1 MIHTV
6 QFAFK
11 PSLTAAK
18 IAELGAAFL
27 SLKDKCLDPD
37 TKRPYILSLTGG
49 RDNSPEGLQV
59 FFFHFRLS
67 RDTPLTR
74 AIHFSS
80 VESCFDLFSI
90 KNERQQGCLPAN
102 MRDRTRV
109 SHSSEQL
116 GQD

>member
-59 FFFHFRLS
+59 FFFISVCQGILLS
-67 RDTPLTR
+67 HELS
-74 AIHFSS
+74 IFHLSS
-80 VESCFDLFSI
+80 
-90 KNERQQGCLPAN
+90 P
-102 MRDRTRV
+102 V
-109 SHSSEQL
+109 STSSA
-116 GQD
+116 